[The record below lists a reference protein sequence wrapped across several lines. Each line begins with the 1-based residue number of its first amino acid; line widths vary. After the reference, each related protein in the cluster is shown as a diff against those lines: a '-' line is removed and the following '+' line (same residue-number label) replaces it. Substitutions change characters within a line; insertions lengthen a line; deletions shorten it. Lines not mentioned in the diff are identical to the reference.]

1 MHDVAQT
8 CVQLY
13 NQLRRQGRTLD
24 ELALIHRTY
33 RFLTTIYPSHF
44 QAAGKPFVAHGVG
57 VASILAG
64 LGLPIE
70 IVATGLAHNIYGN
83 GDFGDGLHN
92 VLTRKRRALVR
103 EALGETIEELIA
115 SFRTMR
121 SDFGSISGSIANV
134 QGVSETRRHLLLIEL
149 ADRMEHYVDQGVMY
163 YGDGSWVTDQMRDC
177 GARFVEIAEQLGYP
191 KLARDMREC
200 TAAVD
205 AAPEVPAV
213 LRGDP
218 GQRYMRLTVPRSCR
232 IRGRLIW
239 RERALRLRSRLWRA
253 VRAILPRR
261 FGEQLAA
268 SIASMRRSR

>member
-13 NQLRRQGRTLD
+13 NQLRRQGRTPD

-33 RFLTTIYPSHF
+33 RFLITIYPSHF
-44 QAAGKPFVAHGVG
+44 QAAGKPFVDHGVG

-70 IVATGLAHNIYGN
+70 IVATGLAHNVYGN

-92 VLTRKRRALVR
+92 ALTRKRRALVR
-103 EALGETIEELIA
+103 EALGDTVEELIA
-115 SFRTMR
+115 SFGTMR
-121 SDFGSISGSIANV
+121 SEIGLNSGLIANV
-134 QGVSETRRHLLLIEL
+134 QGMSETWRHLLLIEL
-149 ADRMEHYVDQGVMY
+149 ADTMEHYVDQGVMY
-163 YGDGSWVTDQMRDC
+163 YGDGSWVTDRMRDC
-177 GARFVEIAEQLGYP
+177 GARFVEIAAELGYP
-191 KLARDMREC
+191 KLAREMREC
-200 TAAVD
+200 IAAVD
-205 AAPEVPAV
+205 AAPEVPAM

-239 RERALRLRSRLWRA
+239 RQRALRLRARVWHA
-253 VRAILPRR
+253 VRATLPRR
-261 FGEQLAA
+261 FGDQLAA
-268 SIASMRRSR
+268 SIASMRHSG